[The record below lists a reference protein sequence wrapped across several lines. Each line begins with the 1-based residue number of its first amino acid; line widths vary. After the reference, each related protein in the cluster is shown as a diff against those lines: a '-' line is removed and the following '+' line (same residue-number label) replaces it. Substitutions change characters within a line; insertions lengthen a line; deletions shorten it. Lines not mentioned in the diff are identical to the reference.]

1 MGAHVDDGV
10 VWQTAPRTG
19 AHAAPGRTDV
29 TITSD
34 DRDGTRTFEDAFDH
48 ICSNVALAIRGKD
61 DVIRLTVTCLI
72 ARGHLLLEDVPGVGK
87 TSLAKALA
95 RSVDAR
101 FGRVQFTP
109 DLLPSDV
116 LGSSVWN
123 QRDGSFEFRPGP
135 VFTQL
140 LLGDE
145 INRASPKTQSAL
157 LEAMAEEQV
166 TVDGATYPLHRP
178 FMVIATQNPLEHHGT
193 FPLPESQLDRFLMK
207 LSVGYPGRADELAL
221 LREEDHDRTLDE
233 LGPVAS
239 ADTVLAMGR
248 AAQQVHVSDALAAYL
263 VDMADRS
270 RNSALLSL
278 GVSPRASLGLLRA
291 ARVWAAAMGRSFVT
305 PDDIKDLAVPV
316 LAHRVV
322 VGTDGRLGGATP
334 EEAILELLRATPVPG

>member
-1 MGAHVDDGV
+1 MF
-10 VWQTAPRTG
+10 
-19 AHAAPGRTDV
+19 
-29 TITSD
+29 
-34 DRDGTRTFEDAFDH
+34 DR
-48 ICSNVALAIRGKD
+48 ICGNVGQAIRGKD
-61 DVIRLTVTCLI
+61 DVIRLAVTCLV

-95 RSVDAR
+95 RSVDAQ

-123 QRDGSFEFRPGP
+123 QGDGTFEFRPGP

-166 TVDGATYPLHRP
+166 TVDGTTHPLLHP

-207 LSVGYPGRADELAL
+207 ISIGYPARADELAL
-221 LREEDHDRTLDE
+221 LREEDHDGTLTG
-233 LGPVAS
+233 LQPVAT
-239 ADTVLAMGR
+239 AEDVLAMAR
-248 AAQQVHVSDALAAYL
+248 AAQSVHVADPLAAYL
-263 VDMADRS
+263 VDLADRS
-270 RNSALLSL
+270 RTSPLLSL
-278 GVSPRASLGLLRA
+278 GISPRAALGLLRA
-291 ARVWAAAMGRSFVT
+291 ARVWAAAAGRSFVS

-322 VGTDGRLGGATP
+322 VGTDGRLGGIAA
-334 EEAILELLRATPVPG
+334 EETIVELLRATPVPA

>member
-1 MGAHVDDGV
+1 MA
-10 VWQTAPRTG
+10 
-19 AHAAPGRTDV
+19 
-29 TITSD
+29 ITSE
-34 DRDGTRTFEDAFDH
+34 DREGTRTFADVFDR
-48 ICSNVALAIRGKD
+48 ICANIGVAVRGKD
-61 DVIRLTVTCLI
+61 DVIRLTVTCMI

-116 LGSSVWN
+116 LGTSVWN
-123 QRDGSFEFRPGP
+123 QHDGSFEFRAGP

-166 TVDGATYPLHRP
+166 TVDGATYALHRP

-207 LSVGYPGRADELAL
+207 LSIGYPGRADELAL
-221 LREEDHDRTLDE
+221 LREEDHDRVLESLQPVTTADE
-233 LGPVAS
+233 
-239 ADTVLAMGR
+239 VLALGR
-248 AAQQVHVSDALAAYL
+248 AAEQVHVADALAAYV
-263 VDMADRS
+263 VDLADRS
-270 RNSALLSL
+270 RTSNALSL
-278 GVSPRASLGLLRA
+278 GISPRASLGLLRA
-291 ARVWAAAMGRSFVT
+291 ARVWAATQGRNYVS

-322 VGTDGRLGGATP
+322 VGADGRLGGVGA
-334 EEAILELLRATPVPG
+334 EETIRDLLRATPVPS

>member
-1 MGAHVDDGV
+1 
-10 VWQTAPRTG
+10 
-19 AHAAPGRTDV
+19 V
-29 TITSD
+29 TLTSD
-34 DRDGTRTFEDAFDH
+34 DRDGTRTFAGMFDR
-48 ICSNVALAIRGKD
+48 ICSNVGSAIRGKD
-61 DVIRLTVTCLI
+61 DVIRLAVTCLV

-123 QRDGSFEFRPGP
+123 QGDGTFEFRPGP

-166 TVDGATYPLHRP
+166 TVDGTTHHLLQP

-207 LSVGYPGRADELAL
+207 ISIGYPSRADELAL
-221 LREEDHDRTLDE
+221 LREEDHEQALE
-233 LGPVAS
+233 QLQPVAT
-239 ADTVLAMGR
+239 ADDVLAMAR
-248 AAQQVHVSDALAAYL
+248 AAQGVHVADGLAAYV
-263 VDMADRS
+263 VDLAERS
-270 RNSALLSL
+270 RTSSLLSL

-291 ARVWAAAMGRSFVT
+291 ARVWAAAAGRSFVT
-305 PDDIKDLAVPV
+305 PDDIKALAVPV

-322 VGTDGRLGGATP
+322 VGTDGRLGGVGAAETVV
-334 EEAILELLRATPVPG
+334 ELLRATPVPT

>member
-1 MGAHVDDGV
+1 MA
-10 VWQTAPRTG
+10 
-19 AHAAPGRTDV
+19 
-29 TITSD
+29 ITSE
-34 DRDGTRTFEDAFDH
+34 DREGTRTFADVFDR
-48 ICSNVALAIRGKD
+48 ICANVGVVVRGKD
-61 DVIRLTVTCLI
+61 EVIRLTVTCMV

-116 LGSSVWN
+116 LGTSVWN
-123 QRDGSFEFRPGP
+123 QHDGSFEFRAGP

-178 FMVIATQNPLEHHGT
+178 FMDIATQNPLEHHGT
-193 FPLPESQLDRFLMK
+193 FPLPESQLDRFTMK
-207 LSVGYPGRADELAL
+207 LSIGYPDREDEMEL
-221 LREEDHDRTLDE
+221 LRDERHDEVLDQ
-233 LGPVAS
+233 LSPVAS
-239 ADTVLAMGR
+239 TDEVLAMTR
-248 AAQQVHVSDALAAYL
+248 AASTVHVAPALASYV
-263 VDMADRS
+263 VDLADRS
-270 RNSALLSL
+270 RRGNTFSL
-278 GVSPRASLGLLRA
+278 GVSPRASLSLLRV
-291 ARVWAAAMGRSFVT
+291 ARVRAATLGRDYVT
-305 PDDIKDLAVPV
+305 PDDVKELAVAV

-322 VGTDGRLGGATP
+322 VGSEARMSGMGAEAAVRERLARP
-334 EEAILELLRATPVPG
+334 PVPA

>member
-1 MGAHVDDGV
+1 M
-10 VWQTAPRTG
+10 
-19 AHAAPGRTDV
+19 

-34 DRDGTRTFEDAFDH
+34 DRDGTRTFATLFDR
-48 ICSNVALAIRGKD
+48 ICGNVATRGIRGKD
-61 DVIRLTVTCLI
+61 DVIRLTVTCLV

-123 QRDGSFEFRPGP
+123 QGDGTFEFRPGP

-166 TVDGATYPLHRP
+166 TVDGDTYPLHRP

-207 LSVGYPGRADELAL
+207 LSIGYPGRADELAL
-221 LREEDHDRTLDE
+221 LCEEDHDRALD
-233 LGPVAS
+233 GPA
-239 ADTVLAMGR
+239 ARGDRRRHRRHDHR
-248 AAQQVHVSDALAAYL
+248 AAGVHVADALAAYL
-263 VDMADRS
+263 VDLAERS
-270 RNSALLSL
+270 RTSPLLSL
-278 GVSPRASLGLLRA
+278 GISPRASLGLLRA
-291 ARVWAAAMGRSFVT
+291 ARVWAAADGRSFVT

-322 VGTDGRLGGATP
+322 VGTDGRLGGVAA
-334 EEAILELLRATPVPG
+334 EETILELLRSTPVPS